1 MHIVRNGDG
10 TAASPYRKPLGL
22 TPSAGMVA
30 VVAGAAGEF
39 APSSNNFKHVANVPL
54 GNDGLHALQTMGS
67 FLLDIDGDLL
77 TGRFIDLHGSVL
89 DEFFILKAA

>member
-1 MHIVRNGDG
+1 MPHGKG
-10 TAASPYRKPLGL
+10 TAASPYRKPFGL

-30 VVAGAAGEF
+30 IVAGAAGEF

-54 GNDGLHALQTMGS
+54 GNNDLHALQTMGS
-67 FLLDIDGDLL
+67 FLLDIDGDVL

-89 DEFFILKAA
+89 DEFYVVKAE